1 MKKLFSLSSLLA
13 SVFLLAVEGAP
24 DAVFSG
30 EALRIKEQLVELFDA
45 SRKVNGSPADKK
57 ASREKIEAAMDWE
70 QVAKDC
76 LGPVEWKKASASNRA
91 TYQDLLRDVVVK
103 TAFTRLDTFWDGASY
118 QFTKIDVKGSRAKAS
133 VTYKVKAETFEL
145 EYSLLRR
152 GKQWAVYDI
161 AFEGMLYSE
170 NIREQITAFL
180 KEKGFASLIDK
191 LKKRRE
197 ELDASNPAAK
207 KN

>member
-1 MKKLFSLSSLLA
+1 MLLSILCGFVPALLIA
-13 SVFLLAVEGAP
+13 AEGAP
-24 DAVFSG
+24 EATFSG

-45 SRKVNGSPADKK
+45 SRKVNGSAAEKK
-57 ASREKIEAAMDWE
+57 VSREKIEAAMDWE

-76 LGPVEWKKASASNRA
+76 LGAAEWKKASASNRS
-91 TYQDLLRDVVVK
+91 TYQELLKDVVVK

-118 QFTKIDVKGSRAKAS
+118 QFTKIDVKGARAKAA

-145 EYSLLRR
+145 EYSLLKR

-197 ELDASNPAAK
+197 ELDASNAK
-207 KN
+207 KS